1 MPIKNCRGHHPGRLK
16 RRIAAAALWGVLA
29 ALVFAAAGASGH
41 TAGQEALVQGLRS
54 AQKTLQ
60 AGMDAWD
67 PDKFL
72 AARDQFL
79 GLLVMQKESGGLLSY
94 YVGLADFR
102 LASYYLASGK
112 TAEADRFASEGQQY
126 LEKATQVDPKFAEA
140 LALNGYLVG
149 IEVALH
155 PDQAMEL
162 GMKSFEYLNRGL
174 ALEPDNPRIQ
184 YLNGSYLMYVPEAYG
199 GGADRALESLAKAVA
214 LFEKEAVTDPLRPS
228 WGKDEA
234 LTYLGM
240 AYAKK
245 NDAERAR
252 GCFRKA
258 LAVNPAFGLAKSEL
272 AKIDK

>member
-1 MPIKNCRGHHPGRLK
+1 MPINKLSRHFPRGTK
-16 RRIAAAALWGVLA
+16 SRILVAAGLGVLA
-29 ALVFAAAGASGH
+29 ALAFAALGPSGH
-41 TAGQEALVQGLRS
+41 AAGQDALVQSLRA

-60 AGMDAWD
+60 SGMDTWD

-79 GLLVMQKESGGLLSY
+79 GLLVMQKEPVPLYSY

-102 LASYYLASGK
+102 LATYYLASGK
-112 TAEADRFASEGQQY
+112 TVEAGRFASEGQQY
-126 LEKATQVDPKFAEA
+126 LEKATQADPKFAEA
-140 LALNGYLVG
+140 LALYGYLIG
-149 IEVALH
+149 IELALH
-155 PDQAMEL
+155 PDRAMEL
-162 GMKSFEYLNRGL
+162 GMKSIEFLNRGL
-174 ALEPDNPRIQ
+174 ALEPGNPRIR

-199 GGADRALESLAKAVA
+199 GGADRAVESLSMAVA
-214 LFEKEAVTDPLRPS
+214 LFEKETVTDPLRPS

-240 AYAKK
+240 AYVKK
-245 NDAERAR
+245 SDTARAR
-252 GCFRKA
+252 ECFHKA

>member
-1 MPIKNCRGHHPGRLK
+1 MLIKNRSRRHTGEPGN
-16 RRIAAAALWGVLA
+16 RIPAAAALGVLA
-29 ALVFAAAGASGH
+29 ALVFAAAVPSGQA
-41 TAGQEALVQGLRS
+41 AGQDALVQGLQA
-54 AQKTLQ
+54 AQKTLE
-60 AGMDAWD
+60 AGMNAWD

-79 GLLVMQKESGGLLSY
+79 GLLVMQKEPGPLYSY

-102 LASYYLASGK
+102 LASFYLASGK
-112 TAEADRFASEGQQY
+112 TAEAGRFASEGEQY
-126 LEKATQVDPKFAEA
+126 LERASQADPKFAEA
-140 LALNGYLVG
+140 VALYGYLVG

-155 PDQAMEL
+155 PDRAMEL
-162 GMKSFEYLNRGL
+162 GMKSIEFLNRGL
-174 ALEPDNPRIQ
+174 ALEPDNPRIR

-199 GGADRALESLAKAVA
+199 GGADRAIESLSKAVA
-214 LFEKEAVTDPLRPS
+214 LFEKETVKDPLRPS

-234 LTYLGM
+234 LTFLGM

-245 NDAERAR
+245 NEAERAR
-252 GCFRKA
+252 ECFRKA

>member
-1 MPIKNCRGHHPGRLK
+1 MPIINLSRRNAGGIKN
-16 RRIAAAALWGVLA
+16 RIQAAAALGVMA
-29 ALVFAAAGASGH
+29 ALAFAALGPSGH
-41 TAGQEALVQGLRS
+41 AAGQDALVQGLRA

-67 PDKFL
+67 LNKFL

-79 GLLVMQKESGGLLSY
+79 GLLVRQKEPGPLYSY

-112 TAEADRFASEGQQY
+112 SAEAGRFASEGEQY
-126 LEKATQVDPKFAEA
+126 LERAAQADPKFAEA
-140 LALNGYLVG
+140 LALYGYLLGV
-149 IEVALH
+149 EVALH
-155 PDQAMEL
+155 PGQAMTL

-174 ALEPDNPRIQ
+174 TLEPDNPRIQ

-199 GGADRALESLAKAVA
+199 GGADRALESLAKAVS
-214 LFEKEAVTDPLRPS
+214 LFEKEAVKDALRPS
-228 WGKDEA
+228 WGRDEA

-240 AYAKK
+240 AYIKK
-245 NDAERAR
+245 NDVDRAR
-252 GCFRKA
+252 ECFRKA

>member
-1 MPIKNCRGHHPGRLK
+1 MPINTLSRRNAGGIKN
-16 RRIAAAALWGVLA
+16 RIVAAAALGVLA
-29 ALVFAAAGASGH
+29 ALAFAARGPSGH
-41 TAGQEALVQGLRS
+41 AAGQDTLVQGLQA

-60 AGMDAWD
+60 AGLDAWA

-79 GLLVMQKESGGLLSY
+79 GLLVMQKEPGPLYSY

-112 TAEADRFASEGQQY
+112 TAEAGRFASEGEQY
-126 LEKATQVDPKFAEA
+126 LERAAQADPKFAEA
-140 LALNGYLVG
+140 LALYGYLLGV
-149 IEVALH
+149 EVALH
-155 PDQAMEL
+155 PDQGMTL

-184 YLNGSYLMYVPEAYG
+184 YLNGSYLMYVPETYG

-214 LFEKEAVTDPLRPS
+214 LFEKEAVKDPLRPS
-228 WGKDEA
+228 WGRDEA

-240 AYAKK
+240 AHIKK
-245 NDAERAR
+245 NDVNRAR
-252 GCFRKA
+252 ECFRKA

>member
-1 MPIKNCRGHHPGRLK
+1 MPINALSRRNAGGLKN
-16 RRIAAAALWGVLA
+16 RILAAAALGVLA
-29 ALVFAAAGASGH
+29 ALAFAARGPSGH
-41 TAGQEALVQGLRS
+41 AAGQDALVQDLQAAR
-54 AQKTLQ
+54 KTLQ

-67 PDKFL
+67 PNKFL

-79 GLLVMQKESGGLLSY
+79 GLLVRQKEPGPLYLY

-112 TAEADRFASEGQQY
+112 TAEAARFTSEGEQY
-126 LEKATQVDPKFAEA
+126 LEKATQADPRFGEAFA
-140 LALNGYLVG
+140 LYGYLLGV
-149 IEVALH
+149 EVALH
-155 PDQAMEL
+155 PDRAMEL
-162 GMKSFEYLNRGL
+162 GMKSFEFLNRGL
-174 ALEPDNPRIQ
+174 ALEPENPRIQ

-214 LFEKEAVTDPLRPS
+214 LFEKEAVKDPLRPS

-240 AYAKK
+240 AYIKK
-245 NDAERAR
+245 NEAERAR
-252 GCFRKA
+252 ECFRKA

-272 AKIDK
+272 ANIDK